1 MNCLKIIHFNIS
13 RTEET
18 YISRIISKIKILDQL
33 KQFVA
38 SNPII
43 FLILFEIETRPCL
56 FCFVQCSRSWLNH
69 SVASFDPLRQ
79 SMEALQI
86 DSATR
91 KVLDFIKRPMKRST
105 FLHWPLRAFFDC
117 LSTKLKGKKKGEGQG
132 KRPQRL

>member
-43 FLILFEIETRPCL
+43 FLILFEIETVSVLFRSVFTELIESQRRVIRP
-56 FCFVQCSRSWLNH
+56 F
-69 SVASFDPLRQ
+69 
-79 SMEALQI
+79 
-86 DSATR
+86 AT
-91 KVLDFIKRPMKRST
+91 VYGSPSN
-105 FLHWPLRAFFDC
+105 
-117 LSTKLKGKKKGEGQG
+117 
-132 KRPQRL
+132 RLCHAESIGFY